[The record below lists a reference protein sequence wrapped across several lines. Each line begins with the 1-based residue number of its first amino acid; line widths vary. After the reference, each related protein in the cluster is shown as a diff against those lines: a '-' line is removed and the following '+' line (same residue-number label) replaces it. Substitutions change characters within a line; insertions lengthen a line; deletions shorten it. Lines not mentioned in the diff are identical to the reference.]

1 MNQQTSRAPPWLI
14 ILALSVGAFA
24 IGTTEFAAM
33 SLLPFFAAD
42 LGISEPAAGHAIS
55 AYALG
60 VVVGAPIIAVLAAR
74 LSRRTLLIAL
84 MALFALGNWLSGI
97 SGDYVSLL
105 AFRFISGLPHGAYF
119 GIASL
124 VVASLVPVDKRAQA
138 ISRMFLGL
146 TVATI
151 VGVPAANALGQ
162 VLGWRAGFLVVAVLA
177 VITMVLVA
185 IYAPRG
191 KPDAAASPLRE
202 LGAMRN
208 PQVLLTL
215 LSGAIGFGGLFAV
228 YTYAASTLIEVTGES
243 EAYVPLVAGVFGV
256 GMTVGNLVAGKAAD
270 SALEKTAITVFLWSA
285 ASLSLFPLM
294 AGNLWTLMLSM
305 FLVGCGG
312 GLGPVLQTRLMDV
325 AGDAQ
330 GLAAAAHHSAF
341 NTANALGPWLAGLA
355 ISAGFGFTASGWIGA
370 LLALAGLGVFLLA
383 LQMDRRIASAE
394 AQPSGCC

>member
-1 MNQQTSRAPPWLI
+1 
-14 ILALSVGAFA
+14 
-24 IGTTEFAAM
+24 M

-42 LGISEPAAGHAIS
+42 LGISEPEAGHAIS

-74 LSRRTLLIAL
+74 VSRRVLLIAL
-84 MALFALGNWLSGI
+84 MALFAVGNGLSGM
-97 SGDYVSLL
+97 SGDYASLL
-105 AFRFISGLPHGAYF
+105 AFRFLSGLPHGAYF

-124 VVASLVPVDKRAQA
+124 VAASLVPTDKRAQA

-146 TVATI
+146 TIATI
-151 VGVPAANALGQ
+151 IGVPAATALGQ
-162 VLGWRAGFLVVAVLA
+162 ILGWRAGFLVVAVLA
-177 VITMVLVA
+177 LITMVLIA
-185 IYAPRG
+185 IFAPRS
-191 KPDAAASPLRE
+191 KPDASASAVRE

-228 YTYAASTLIEVTGES
+228 YTYAASTLIEVTRES
-243 EAYVPLVAGVFGV
+243 DAYVPLVAGVFGV

-270 SALEKTAITVFLWSA
+270 SALEKTAIVVFLWSA
-285 ASLSLFPLM
+285 VALLLYPMM
-294 AGNLWTLMLSM
+294 AGSLWSLLLSM

-355 ISAGFGFTASGWIGA
+355 ISAGYGFTASGWIGA
-370 LLALAGLGVFLLA
+370 ALALAGLAVFL
-383 LQMDRRIASAE
+383 IAVRLERHSVPGEPSA
-394 AQPSGCC
+394 AT